1 MQNNNIEDVDYI
13 IVVPGIEFNLNF
25 LYSWTNMINYLNE
38 NNYTYRFAI
47 SYSPILP
54 QVRNHLVGNSP
65 NDLNNNKTSSIPFMG
80 KIKYKKVI
88 FIDSDIY
95 WTVSDFEKLIKT
107 DKDILSGIYVM
118 SNYTHI
124 SVSTDQDKDG
134 LVMMTFNDLDQH
146 IEEFEILNC
155 GLGFMSCSYGV
166 LEKIGYPWFLTLI
179 PGEKD
184 INGNILYNITG
195 EDTFFCNRARDEGFK
210 IFADPFIRVGHIKPW
225 ILQIP

>member
-1 MQNNNIEDVDYI
+1 MQNSNTEDVDYI
-13 IVVPGIEFNLNF
+13 IIVPGIEFNLNF

-124 SVSTDQDKDG
+124 SFSTDQDQDG

-146 IEEFEILNC
+146 TEEFEILNC
-155 GLGFMSCSYGV
+155 GLGFMSCSY
-166 LEKIGYPWFLTLI
+166 
-179 PGEKD
+179 
-184 INGNILYNITG
+184 
-195 EDTFFCNRARDEGFK
+195 
-210 IFADPFIRVGHIKPW
+210 
-225 ILQIP
+225 

>member
-1 MQNNNIEDVDYI
+1 MQNNKIENVDYI
-13 IVVPGIEFNLNF
+13 IVVPGIQFNLNF
-25 LYSWTNMINYLNE
+25 LYSWTDMINYLNK
-38 NNYTYRFAI
+38 NNYTYKFAI

-54 QVRNHLVGNSP
+54 HVRNHLVGNSP
-65 NDLNNNKTSSIPFMG
+65 DDLNNNKTSSVPFMG

-107 DKDILSGIYVM
+107 DKDIFSGIYSM

-124 SVSTDQDKDG
+124 SVATDQDKNG
-134 LVMMTFNDLDQH
+134 LVMMTFDNLNQYTK
-146 IEEFEILNC
+146 EFEILNC

-166 LEKIGYPWFLTLI
+166 LEKIKYPWFVTLI
-179 PGEKD
+179 PGDKD
-184 INGNILYNITG
+184 NDGNIRYSITG
-195 EDTFFCNRARDEGFK
+195 EDTFFCKRARDEGFK
-210 IFADPFIRVGHIKPW
+210 IFADPSIKVGHIKPW